1 LSSEYLG
8 WHSPICRACPLLPVF
23 ARTPEYLGCHSPLS
37 RAWPLSPVFT
47 PTSHSTMLE
56 YLGCHSPLSRAWS
69 LSPVFIPTSY
79 STMLHS
85 ALFPH
90 NIQQFHQD
98 YAIPSRRFS
107 RLHLCSLMLLV
118 QIHILA
124 ADFFTPAR
132 RASSLEGRRMHRRTC
147 EPVISLDAGTAAH
160 FSPSPYP
167 LVNTY
172 HSALFSHNIQ
182 QFHQDYAIPS
192 RRFSRH
198 RPQPTSAPALP
209 LPLHGSSASNAESS
223 LVPSR
228 TRVLPTAPRVAFA
241 REGLRCRACLGIMWE

>member
-1 LSSEYLG
+1 MSSEYLG
-8 WHSPICRACPLLPVF
+8 WHSPLCRACTLLPVFAPNSSSEYLGWHSPLCRACPLLPVF

-37 RAWPLSPVFT
+37 RAW
-47 PTSHSTMLE
+47 
-56 YLGCHSPLSRAWS
+56 S

-79 STMLHS
+79 SKMLHS

-124 ADFFTPAR
+124 AEFFTPAR

-172 HSALFSHNIQ
+172 HSALFPHNIQ

-223 LVPSR
+223 LVPPHTS
-228 TRVLPTAPRVAFA
+228 VLPTAPRVAFA
-241 REGLRCRACLGIMWE
+241 REGLRCRARLGIMWE